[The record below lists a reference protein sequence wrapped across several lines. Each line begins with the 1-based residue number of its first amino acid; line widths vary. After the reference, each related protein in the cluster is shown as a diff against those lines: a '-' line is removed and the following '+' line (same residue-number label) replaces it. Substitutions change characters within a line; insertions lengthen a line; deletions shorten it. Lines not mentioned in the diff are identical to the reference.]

1 MAKATQQRTALELAY
16 WRTVYRAF
24 APGGAIDL
32 RVGHRFPALDRLLA
46 VTGCTR
52 WAFLTAWNPRSRP
65 LPAWRNAARSRRLA
79 RALQARG
86 YRFLPGL
93 GIPLEPGWRPEVS
106 LLALGMPAA
115 RALRI
120 ARSFGQNAIVAGRRG
135 GRAQLLWCE
144 N

>member
-1 MAKATQQRTALELAY
+1 VAKAAQRPALELAY
-16 WRTVYRAF
+16 RRTVYRAF

-46 VTGCTR
+46 AAGCSR

-65 LPAWRNAARSRRLA
+65 LPAWRNATRSRRLA
-79 RALQARG
+79 RALRARG

-93 GIPLEPGWRPEVS
+93 GIPLEPGWGAEVS

-120 ARSFGQNAIVAGRRG
+120 ARNFGQNAIVAGRRG
-135 GRAQLLWCE
+135 GRVQLLWCKD
-144 N
+144 